1 MNSQSVVTLLQNG
14 MLLLTFAFV
23 ADRVTYRLTTYQEGI
38 RKIILGIATGFIGF
52 MLMLTPWV
60 LEPGIRFD
68 TRSILMGSSGLFFGG
83 VSTLVAGSLL
93 VFIRILQ
100 GGAGVHMGI
109 ATIIVSGGIG
119 VIWRKYSRKNPG
131 IYQWKELLL
140 FGYAIHLAMF
150 GCTVLLPQDI
160 RPGVIASILFPVFII
175 YPVGTVL
182 LGSMVVARLM
192 QERVQAELHLREARL
207 ALAMDAGKIGFFDV
221 NLATGENHISAEWK
235 KQLGYEPEELKS
247 PDINWENFLHPDDR
261 DAALA
266 LEKQWREG
274 IINRYE
280 SQYRLR
286 HKNGSW
292 VWVLARGQLERD
304 SRGQPA
310 RIIGC
315 HLDITDLKE
324 KETARMMAEQKF
336 RSLAD
341 NSSDAIMLYDKDAR
355 HRYVNPAGCST
366 AGLETADLIGKTHEE
381 AGFSKEESDIRY
393 KDIQEVLL
401 TGKPV
406 SRIIHRNTNGQ
417 ERIYDWRL
425 SPIPGETGS
434 PDTALGIS
442 RDITELLRV
451 KEEMGAKEQYF
462 QSLIENAP
470 DGVVLVSA
478 DGTMRYASPAARLM
492 FGYDGIDAFPDPE
505 TETHPEDLQRVHET
519 IASLIRDPTS
529 HPMIEYRFRHRQ
541 KFWIWI
547 ESRFSIFNPED
558 PSAGFVINFR
568 DITERKEAE
577 QRIAETRNELQ
588 KLLAE
593 SDLAR
598 ISLLGMVED
607 LKIAEEKNRRL
618 AEELELRVRQR
629 TADLLTANKELESFS
644 YSVSHDLRSPL
655 RAMDGFAHALLAEYK
670 DTLDTKGI
678 HYLQR
683 IQEAS
688 IRMGQLINDLLE
700 LSRVTRTELVK
711 RPVDLATLARNT
723 LESLSEQEPHRHVEW
738 KIQENMVF
746 KADSHLLRIVIEN
759 LVGNAWK
766 FTSHREKA
774 TIEVGILVSET
785 GERRCFVKDNGA
797 GFDMAY
803 IERLFAPFHRLH
815 GSDEFP
821 GTGIGL
827 VTVQRIISRH
837 GGRIWPEAEPDKG
850 ATFWFTLGDT
860 L

>member
-1 MNSQSVVTLLQNG
+1 MHSESVLTLLQNG
-14 MLLLTFAFV
+14 MLLLTFALV
-23 ADRVTYRLTTYQEGI
+23 ADRLTHRLTTYQEGL
-38 RKIILGIATGFIGF
+38 RKIILGIATGCIGL
-52 MLMLTPWV
+52 MLMLTPWE
-60 LEPGIRFD
+60 LGPGIIFD

-83 VSTLVAGSLL
+83 VSTFIAGSML
-93 VFIRILQ
+93 VFVRILM
-100 GGAGVHMGI
+100 GGSGVWMGV
-109 ATIIVSGGIG
+109 ATILVTGGMG
-119 VIWRKYSRKNPG
+119 VAWRKHSRKNPG
-131 IYQWKELLL
+131 SYQLKELVL

-150 GCTVLLPQDI
+150 GCTAFLPPEA
-160 RPGVIASILFPVFII
+160 RSGVVASILFPVFVI
-175 YPVGTVL
+175 YPAGTVM
-182 LGSMVVARLM
+182 LGSMVVARLAR
-192 QERVQAELHLREARL
+192 ERDQAELHLREARL

-235 KQLGYEPEELKS
+235 AQLGYEPEELKNS
-247 PDINWENFLHPDDR
+247 DINWESFLHPDDR
-261 DAALA
+261 DAALD

-292 VWVLARGQLERD
+292 VWILARGQLERD

-315 HLDITDLKE
+315 HLDITALKE
-324 KETARMMAEQKF
+324 KEAARMMAERKF

-341 NSSDAIMLYDKDAR
+341 NSSDAIMLYDKDGR
-355 HRYVNPAGCST
+355 HRYVNPAGCAIADLE
-366 AGLETADLIGKTHEE
+366 AGFLIGKTHEE
-381 AGFSKEESDIRY
+381 AGFPKEESETRY
-393 KDIQEVLL
+393 KDIQEVIL
-401 TGKPV
+401 TGRPV
-406 SRIIHRNTNGQ
+406 SRIIHRSTNGP

-425 SPIPGETGS
+425 SPLPGETGS
-434 PDTALGIS
+434 PEMALGIS

-451 KEEMGAKEQYF
+451 KEEMGAKERYF

-470 DGVVLVSA
+470 DGVVLVGT
-478 DGTMRYASPAARLM
+478 DGTMRYASPAARVM
-492 FGYDGIDAFPDPE
+492 FGYEGVDAFPDPE

-519 IASLIRDPTS
+519 ITRLFREPDT

-541 KFWIWI
+541 KYWIWI
-547 ESRFSIFNPED
+547 ESRFSIFNPEN

-568 DITERKEAE
+568 DITERKEGE
-577 QRIAETRNELQ
+577 QRIADTRNELQ

-598 ISLLGMVED
+598 LSLLGMVED

-629 TADLLTANKELESFS
+629 TADLLAANKELESFS

-655 RAMDGFAHALLAEYK
+655 RAMDGFAHALLAEYR

-723 LESLSEQEPHRHVEW
+723 LESLSEQEPHRQVEW

-774 TIEVGILVSET
+774 TLEIGILVSDT

-803 IERLFAPFHRLH
+803 VERLFAPFHRLH

-821 GTGIGL
+821 GTGIGI

-837 GGRIWPEAEPDKG
+837 GGRIWTEAEPDKG